1 MAYDEFM
8 KADVPPVKLCAQCGV
23 PLPAD
28 APKGVCPGCELRGVL
43 ALLPNGSEAV
53 SSPEPGAPEL
63 TPINGRRF
71 GNYDLLEEIARG
83 GMGVVYKA
91 RHRNLG
97 RVVAVKMILA
107 GPLAGKQFIQ
117 RFRTE
122 AAAAALLQHPNIVAV
137 HDVGV
142 EEGQHYFSMDFVE
155 GQSLA
160 KIVGQQPLPP
170 AKAARYVVFIAEAIH
185 YAHERG
191 ILHRDL
197 KPSNVLIDADDQP
210 HVTDFGLAK
219 RLDGESSLTL
229 SGQVLGSPNFMPPEQ
244 AGVKRG
250 KVGRPSDVYAL
261 GGILYY
267 LLTAR
272 APFQAESLEHIVTQV
287 LEAEPVAPRL
297 LNPSIPK
304 DLERIT
310 LKCLEK
316 EPFRRYQTA
325 QELADELNRFL
336 RHEPIHARPITPPE
350 KLWRW
355 GRRKPMLAT
364 LIVLLHLVGAVGL
377 TGILWQWRR
386 AEQYAVSERQQR
398 QRSETGEKNAQRL
411 LYASDMSL
419 AQQALKLNNVGKARR
434 LLDRHR
440 PQPGEEDL
448 RGWEWRYLWQRS
460 RSDALVTL
468 TNRPTRGFS
477 VSFSPDGNR
486 VAVGWYDGL
495 VDLWNVPARRLI
507 RALTDR
513 EYPHQ
518 GHVAFSPVRH
528 LLAATS
534 EPKAV
539 TLYDLNSGRESI
551 LWRAPEQG
559 EWLIRKLMFSQDGSR
574 VVIYAG
580 STPELGDAVWVV
592 NASSSQVESHRATV
606 YSGSYHHGAALLSP
620 DNRLLY
626 LARSDA
632 LSYRYSIQCIDLSTS
647 KELWQTEPQRDF
659 GLTALAIS
667 PDGRVLASGSGF
679 EDPTIRVWDAA
690 TGHLLVRLDG
700 HNGWVCKLAFA
711 RDGRRLISS
720 ATDQSIRFWDTS
732 TWTETQALRG
742 HTDEVHAVAI
752 SETAQLLASA
762 GKDGNLMLWKEDGK
776 SAADG
781 YKRLPENL
789 RVNEV
794 KPLDHS
800 RLLLLPPGR
809 PAELVD
815 LKGDSSSRSL
825 SEIGNS
831 ADVFGRFGTNI
842 LCHWDGTN
850 QILVQELRGAEL
862 IQRGAI
868 SLETGTRPAGFTY
881 NTARQLMAWTEE
893 ASLASV
899 YLASPV
905 ATGSRRELR
914 SNVSGLVPFRFSED
928 GNYLSAVTKGM
939 DSLRTWNVEIGEM
952 VASIEGTIRDATFAS
967 GGRVLVVAIARGN
980 DHEIQFYD
988 LAHPGQSPRQVP
1000 GKHFASSLAVS
1011 PDGGLVALSTRGGQ
1025 VRLFDPDKGELIGSL
1040 HGHLNAA
1047 FGIAFS
1053 SDGRRLVSACGGR
1066 EAIKLWDVGTR
1077 QELLT
1082 LSGTGSLLDAARWSA
1097 DGDVIFAGPPWQA
1110 WRAPSWEEIA
1120 EEEKAQANSR

>member
-1 MAYDEFM
+1 MAYDESM

-43 ALLPNGSEAV
+43 ALLPNGAEAV
-53 SSPEPGAPEL
+53 SSPDQGPPEL
-63 TPINGRRF
+63 TPTNGRRF
-71 GNYDLLEEIARG
+71 GNYELLEEIARG
-83 GMGVVYKA
+83 GMGVVYRA
-91 RHRNLG
+91 RQVKLD

-170 AKAARYVVFIAEAIH
+170 AKAARYVVLIAEAIH
-185 YAHERG
+185 YAHEHG

-197 KPSNVLIDADDQP
+197 KPSNVLIDTDDQP

-250 KVGRPSDVYAL
+250 KVGRHSDVYAL

-272 APFQAESLEHIVTQV
+272 APFHAESLEHIVTQV
-287 LEAEPVAPRL
+287 LEAEPIAPRL
-297 LNPSIPK
+297 LNPSIPR

-316 EPFRRYQTA
+316 ETFRRYQTA
-325 QELADELNRFL
+325 QELADELKRFL
-336 RHEPIHARPITPPE
+336 RHEPIHARPVTLPE

-355 GRRKPMLAT
+355 SCRKPMLAM
-364 LIVLLHLVGAVGL
+364 LIVLLHLVSAVGL

-398 QRSETGEKNAQRL
+398 QRSETGERNAQRL
-411 LYASDMSL
+411 LYASDISL

-448 RGWEWRYLWQRS
+448 RGWEWRYLWQLS
-460 RSDALVTL
+460 RSSALVTL

-486 VAVGWYDGL
+486 LAVGWYDGR

-528 LLAATS
+528 ILAATS
-534 EPKAV
+534 EPKVV
-539 TLYDLNSGRESI
+539 TLYDLDSGRESV
-551 LWRAPEQG
+551 LWRAPDRG
-559 EWLIRKLMFSQDGSR
+559 EWFVRKLTFSQDGSK

-580 STPELGDAVWVV
+580 STPDFGDAAWVV
-592 NASSSQVESHRATV
+592 NVSSSQIESHHATV
-606 YSGSYHHGAALLSP
+606 YSGSYHHGAARLSP
-620 DNRLLY
+620 DNQRLY

-632 LSYRYSIQCIDLSTS
+632 LNYRYSIQCLDLATG
-647 KELWQTEPQRDF
+647 KELWQTELQRDF
-659 GLTALAIS
+659 GLTALALS
-667 PDGRVLASGSGF
+667 PDGRVLVSGSGF
-679 EDPTIRVWDAA
+679 EDPTIRVWDTA
-690 TGHLLVRLDG
+690 TGRLLVRLDG

-711 RDGRRLISS
+711 KDGRRLISS

-742 HTDEVHAVAI
+742 HTDEVHALAI

-762 GKDGNLMLWKEDGK
+762 SKDGDLMLWKEDGK
-776 SAADG
+776 STVDG
-781 YKRLPENL
+781 YNRLPENL

-809 PAELVD
+809 PAEVVD
-815 LKGDSSSRSL
+815 LKSDSSTSMP
-825 SEIGNS
+825 EIGIS
-831 ADVFGRFGTNI
+831 TDVLNRFGTNI

-850 QILVQELRGAEL
+850 QIFVRELRGAEL
-862 IQRGAI
+862 IQHGAV
-868 SLETGTRPAGFTY
+868 SLETGTRPAGFIY
-881 NTARQLMAWTEE
+881 NTARQLLAWTEE
-893 ASLASV
+893 SSSASL
-899 YLASPV
+899 YLTSP
-905 ATGSRRELR
+905 AAPGPRRELG
-914 SNVSGLVPFRFSED
+914 SNVSGLIPFRFSED
-928 GNYLSAVTKGM
+928 GNYLSAVTRGM
-939 DSLRTWNVEIGEM
+939 DSLRAWSVETGEI
-952 VASIEGTIRDATFAS
+952 VASVEGIIRDATFAS
-967 GGRVLVVAIARGN
+967 GGRVLVAAIARGS
-980 DHEIQFYD
+980 DHEVEFHD
-988 LAHPGQSPRQVP
+988 LAHPGLLPRRIP

-1025 VRLFDPDKGELIGSL
+1025 VRLFDSTKRELIGSL

-1053 SDGRRLVSACGGR
+1053 ADGRRLVSASGGR
-1066 EAIKLWDVGTR
+1066 EAVKLWDVGTR

-1082 LSGTGSLLDAARWSA
+1082 LSGTGSLLDAVRWSA
-1097 DGDVIFAGPPWQA
+1097 DGDVILAGPPWQA